1 MVTLARVNNTTLH
14 RQECSIEQ
22 MGDGADMI
30 QMWCPKQILLV
41 TDF

>member
-22 MGDGADMI
+22 MGDGADNDPNVV
-30 QMWCPKQILLV
+30 PK
-41 TDF
+41 TNTTSY